1 MLAVVDHQLNLTIT
15 LSNFI
20 YHTFAQSTPTITLH
34 HAFDGPNRDDGVRVD
49 APTTTV
55 TP

>member
-1 MLAVVDHQLNLTIT
+1 ML
-15 LSNFI
+15 F
-20 YHTFAQSTPTITLH
+20 YHNFAQSTPTITPH
-34 HAFDGPNRDDGVRVD
+34 HAFGGRNHDDSVHVV